1 MVGPSKHTYIHTH
14 VHNEVTLVW
23 GSLRLTPI
31 ICLRQLVPE
40 GLNSATTD
48 MIKKFLEHAGITNV
62 HTGREHIWYCSR
74 GHKRHRAARLPS
86 KSHAPAPEAHFP
98 GIGTRSAFLTTAA
111 GKLNYFAFHSW
122 KFRP

>member
-23 GSLRLTPI
+23 GSLRLAPI

-62 HTGREHIWYCSR
+62 HTGREHIWYCY
-74 GHKRHRAARLPS
+74 
-86 KSHAPAPEAHFP
+86 KSSTAGCPQAVQ
-98 GIGTRSAFLTTAA
+98 ISITTVV
-111 GKLNYFAFHSW
+111 KLG
-122 KFRP
+122 R